1 MSADP
6 KTPATPTA
14 SVTST
19 PAATGTG
26 PSGPSGPSGSSAGR
40 SLKPK
45 DLITVGIFTALYFVV
60 FFGFGMLGFFGPAVH
75 AVGIVLGSLA
85 NGIVFALYITR
96 IRKPGMIFL
105 TGIISSLLM
114 VLTGHA
120 WTTLVT
126 AAVFSILAEIVL
138 ARGRYR
144 SARAS
149 ALAYGVFSLW
159 VAGPIL
165 PLYYQHDAY
174 IADIGKKMGDGY
186 ARAWETLFSPAFLLG
201 LLVVVFVSSFLGGR
215 LGQKMLRKHFMRAGI
230 A

>member
-6 KTPATPTA
+6 KTSATPTA
-14 SVTST
+14 SATST
-19 PAATGTG
+19 SAAEG
-26 PSGPSGPSGSSAGR
+26 SGPSGSSADR

>member
-1 MSADP
+1 MSADS
-6 KTPATPTA
+6 KTSATPTA
-14 SVTST
+14 SATST
-19 PAATGTG
+19 SAAEG
-26 PSGPSGPSGSSAGR
+26 SGPSGSSADR

-85 NGIVFALYITR
+85 NGIVFALYVTR
-96 IRKPGMIFL
+96 IRKPGMVFL
-105 TGIISSLLM
+105 TAIVSSLLM

-126 AAVFSILAEIVL
+126 AAVFSVLAELVL
-138 ARGRYR
+138 AGGRYR

-149 ALAYGVFSLW
+149 VIAYGVFSLL

-165 PLYYQHDAY
+165 PLYLQRDAY
-174 IADIGKKMGDGY
+174 IANIGEQMGEDY
-186 ARAWETLFSPAFLLG
+186 ARAWDTLFSPTFMAV
-201 LLVVVFVSSFLGGR
+201 LLVAVFLASCLGGL
-215 LGQKMLRKHFMRAGI
+215 LGQKMLRKHFVRAGI

>member
-1 MSADP
+1 M
-6 KTPATPTA
+6 TPNTETPE
-14 SVTST
+14 TSET
-19 PAATGTG
+19 SEAPAAAS
-26 PSGPSGPSGSSAGR
+26 PAPPADH

-45 DLITVGIFTALYFVV
+45 DLITVGVFTAMYFVV
-60 FFGFGMLGFFGPAVH
+60 FFGFGMLGLFGPAVH

-201 LLVVVFVSSFLGGR
+201 LLAVVFVSSFLGGR

>member
-14 SVTST
+14 SATST
-19 PAATGTG
+19 SAAKG
-26 PSGPSGPSGSSAGR
+26 SGPSGSSADR

-85 NGIVFALYITR
+85 NGIVFALYVTR
-96 IRKPGMIFL
+96 IRKPGMVFL
-105 TGIISSLLM
+105 TAIVSSLLM

-120 WTTLVT
+120 WTTLIT
-126 AAVFSILAEIVL
+126 AAVFSVLAEVVL
-138 ARGRYR
+138 ARGHYR

-149 ALAYGVFSLW
+149 IIAYGVFSLW

-165 PLYYQHDAY
+165 PLYLQHDAY
-174 IADIGKKMGDGY
+174 IANIGEQMGEGY
-186 ARAWETLFSPAFLLG
+186 ARAWDALFSPAFMTG
-201 LLVVVFVSSFLGGR
+201 LLVVVFLASCLGGL
-215 LGQKMLRKHFMRAGI
+215 LGQKMLRKHFVRAGI

>member
-1 MSADP
+1 MSADS
-6 KTPATPTA
+6 KTSATPTA
-14 SVTST
+14 SATST
-19 PAATGTG
+19 SAAEG
-26 PSGPSGPSGSSAGR
+26 SGPSGSSADR

-85 NGIVFALYITR
+85 NGIVFALYVTR
-96 IRKPGMIFL
+96 IRKPGMVFL
-105 TGIISSLLM
+105 TAIVSSLLM

-126 AAVFSILAEIVL
+126 AAVFSALAELVL
-138 ARGRYR
+138 ARGHYR

-149 ALAYGVFSLW
+149 VIAYGVFSLW

-165 PLYYQHDAY
+165 PLYLQHNAY
-174 IADIGKKMGDGY
+174 IANIGEQMGEDY
-186 ARAWETLFSPAFLLG
+186 ARAWDTLFSPTFMAV
-201 LLVVVFVSSFLGGR
+201 LLVAVFLASCLGGL
-215 LGQKMLRKHFMRAGI
+215 LGQKMLRKHFVRAGI